1 MGVRKELVI
10 EAAQS
15 WARLQEVRNCEWFIH
30 GLEGQMKENHRL
42 FLEELMRYDRQQH
55 LGVAPYER
63 SQRRAD
69 QANGFYK
76 RTLVTRLGP
85 MELAVPRSRSG
96 MFQPQILR
104 RYQRREAV
112 VDEALRK
119 VFLLGVSTRQAGP
132 ALATLLDEAVSAAT
146 VSAVS
151 KVLDQTVAAWH
162 RRARSD
168 TYRYLILDGV
178 SVRIRL
184 VGKVQRRVALCAYGV
199 REDGQ
204 RELIDFLLVRSESEA
219 HWRSLLEELWRRGLR
234 GTNLKLICTDG
245 NPGLI
250 AALELVWPRVT
261 LQRCWAHKLR
271 NVAAKLKRSQPQCLQ
286 EAKLIDQAD
295 TRREAIGRFRT
306 WKARW
311 RDQAERAVRCLEVDL
326 EQLLAFYDSPQ
337 AHWKRLRTT
346 NVIERLF
353 VEVRRRIRTM
363 CAFTTRDSCERILFS
378 VFERMNTHWRKH
390 PLKPFTH
397 NN

>member
-1 MGVRKELVI
+1 MGVREELVI
-10 EAAQS
+10 EPAQS
-15 WARLQEVRNCEWFIH
+15 WARLQQVKNSEWFVH
-30 GLEGQMKENHRL
+30 DLEEQLKENHRL
-42 FLEELMRYDRQQH
+42 FLEELMRYERQQH

-63 SQRRAD
+63 APKRAD
-69 QANGFYK
+69 QANGFYR

-85 MELAVPRSRSG
+85 MELSVPRSRTG
-96 MFQPQILR
+96 LFQTQILP

-112 VDEALRK
+112 VDKALRK

-132 ALATLLDEAVSAAT
+132 ALASLLEEAVSAAT

-151 KVLDQTVAAWH
+151 KVLDETVAGWH
-162 RRARSD
+162 RRALSD

-199 REDGQ
+199 SEEGQ

-234 GTNLKLICTDG
+234 GTKLKLISTDG
-245 NPGLI
+245 NPGLS
-250 AALELVWPRVT
+250 AALKLVWPRVS

-271 NVAAKLKRSQPQCLQ
+271 NVAGKLKRSQQECLQ
-286 EAKLIDQAD
+286 QAKLIYQAD
-295 TRREAIGRFRT
+295 TRTEAIATFRA
-306 WKARW
+306 WKTRW
-311 RDQAERAVRCLEVDL
+311 SASAERAVRCLEEDL

-378 VFERMNTHWRKH
+378 VFDRMNNHWRKH
-390 PLKPFTH
+390 PLKAFTQ

>member
-1 MGVRKELVI
+1 MRVAKELVI
-10 EAAQS
+10 EPAQS
-15 WARLQEVRNCEWFIH
+15 WARLQELKNSEWFIH
-30 GLEGQMKENHRL
+30 DLEEQLKEHHRL
-42 FLEELMRYDRQQH
+42 FLEELMRYERQQH

-63 SQRRAD
+63 AAKRAD
-69 QANGFYK
+69 QANGFY
-76 RTLVTRLGP
+76 RPTLLSRLGP

-96 MFQPQILR
+96 LFQTQVLR
-104 RYQRREAV
+104 RYQRREAA

-151 KVLDQTVAAWH
+151 KVLDQTVAVWH
-162 RRARSD
+162 RRALAD
-168 TYRYLILDGV
+168 KYRYLIFDGV

-184 VGKVQRRVALCAYGV
+184 VGKVQRRVALCAYGMS
-199 REDGQ
+199 EEGQ
-204 RELIDFLLVRSESEA
+204 RELIDFLLVRSESEEN
-219 HWRSLLEELWRRGLR
+219 WRSLLEELWRRGLR
-234 GTNLKLICTDG
+234 GTKLKLISSDG
-245 NPGLI
+245 HPGLI
-250 AALELVWPRVT
+250 AALELVWPRVA

-271 NVAAKLKRSQPQCLQ
+271 NVAGKLKRSQRQCLQ
-286 EAKLIDQAD
+286 EAKLIYQAS
-295 TRREAIGRFRT
+295 TRREAIGQFRA
-306 WKARW
+306 WSNRW
-311 RDQAERAVRCLEVDL
+311 REQAERAVRCLETDL
-326 EQLLAFYDSPQ
+326 EELLAFYDSPQ

-378 VFERMNTHWRKH
+378 VFDRMNNHWRKH
-390 PLKPFTH
+390 PLKTFTQ

>member
-1 MGVRKELVI
+1 
-10 EAAQS
+10 
-15 WARLQEVRNCEWFIH
+15 
-30 GLEGQMKENHRL
+30 
-42 FLEELMRYDRQQH
+42 
-55 LGVAPYER
+55 
-63 SQRRAD
+63 
-69 QANGFYK
+69 
-76 RTLVTRLGP
+76 

-96 MFQPQILR
+96 LFQPQILR

-119 VFLLGVSTRQAGP
+119 VFLLGLSTRQAGP

-162 RRARSD
+162 GRALPD

-234 GTNLKLICTDG
+234 GTKLKLICTDG

-250 AALELVWPRVT
+250 AALELVWPRVP

-271 NVAAKLKRSQPQCLQ
+271 NVAAKLKRSQQQCLQ
-286 EAKLIDQAD
+286 EAKLIYQAK
-295 TRREAIGRFRT
+295 TSREAIGRFRT
-306 WKARW
+306 WKACW
-311 RDQAERAVRCLEVDL
+311 RDQAERAVHCLEVDL

>member
-1 MGVRKELVI
+1 MRVRKELVI
-10 EAAQS
+10 EPAQS
-15 WARLQEVRNCEWFIH
+15 WARLQAVRNSEWFIH
-30 GLEGQMKENHRL
+30 DLEEQMKENHRL
-42 FLEELMRYDRQQH
+42 FLEELMRYERQEH
-55 LGVAPYER
+55 LGVAPYARGPE
-63 SQRRAD
+63 RAD
-69 QANGFYK
+69 QANGFYE
-76 RTLVTRLGP
+76 RTLLTRLGP

-96 MFQPQILR
+96 LFQSQILP
-104 RYQRREAV
+104 RYQRREAA

-119 VFLLGVSTRQAGP
+119 VFLLGVSTRQTGP

-151 KVLDQTVAAWH
+151 KVLNKTVATWH
-162 RRARSD
+162 RRALPD

-184 VGKVQRRVALCAYGV
+184 VGQVQRRIALCAYGV
-199 REDGQ
+199 REDGE

-234 GTNLKLICTDG
+234 GTKLKLISTDG

-250 AALELVWPRVT
+250 GALKLVWPRVA

-271 NVAAKLKRSQPQCLQ
+271 NVAAKLKRSQQPCLQ
-286 EAKLIDQAD
+286 EAKLIYQAH
-295 TRREAIGRFRT
+295 TRRAAIDRFRA
-306 WKARW
+306 WRARW
-311 RDQAERAVRCLEVDL
+311 KGEAERAVRCLELDL
-326 EQLLAFYDSPQ
+326 EQLLAFYDCPK
-337 AHWKRLRTT
+337 ADWKRLRTT

-378 VFERMNTHWRKH
+378 VFDRMNTHWRKH
-390 PLKPFTH
+390 PLKTFTH

>member
-1 MGVRKELVI
+1 MRVRKELVI
-10 EAAQS
+10 EPAQS
-15 WARLQEVRNCEWFIH
+15 WARLQEVRNSEWFIH
-30 GLEGQMKENHRL
+30 DLEGQMKENHRL

-76 RTLVTRLGP
+76 RMLVTRLGP

-162 RRARSD
+162 RRALSD

-271 NVAAKLKRSQPQCLQ
+271 NVAAKLKRSQQQCLQ
-286 EAKLIDQAD
+286 EAKLIYQAD

-306 WKARW
+306 WNTRW
-311 RDQAERAVRCLEVDL
+311 SDQAERAVRCLEVDL

>member
-1 MGVRKELVI
+1 
-10 EAAQS
+10 
-15 WARLQEVRNCEWFIH
+15 
-30 GLEGQMKENHRL
+30 MKENHRL

-162 RRARSD
+162 RRALSD

-271 NVAAKLKRSQPQCLQ
+271 NVAAKLKRSQQQCLQ
-286 EAKLIDQAD
+286 EAKLIYQAD

>member
-1 MGVRKELVI
+1 MRVAKELVI
-10 EAAQS
+10 EPAQS
-15 WARLQEVRNCEWFIH
+15 WARLQQLKNSEWFIH
-30 GLEGQMKENHRL
+30 DLEEQLKENHRL
-42 FLEELMRYDRQQH
+42 FLEELMRYERQQH

-63 SQRRAD
+63 DQKRAD
-69 QANGFYK
+69 QANGFYR
-76 RTLVTRLGP
+76 RTLLTRLGP

-96 MFQPQILR
+96 LFQTQILP
-104 RYQRREAV
+104 RYQRREAA

-151 KVLDQTVAAWH
+151 KVLDETVAAWH
-162 RRARSD
+162 RRALSD

-184 VGKVQRRVALCAYGV
+184 VGKVQRRIALCAYGI
-199 REDGQ
+199 REEGK

-234 GTNLKLICTDG
+234 GTKLKLISTDG
-245 NPGLI
+245 HTGLL
-250 AALELVWPRVT
+250 AALELVWPRVA
-261 LQRCWAHKLR
+261 LQRCWVHKLR
-271 NVAAKLKRSQPQCLQ
+271 NVAAKLKRSQQQCLQ
-286 EAKLIDQAD
+286 EAKLIYQAG
-295 TRREAIGRFRT
+295 TRREAIGRFGA
-306 WKARW
+306 WSARW
-311 RDQAERAVRCLEVDL
+311 RGQAERAVRCLEVDL
-326 EQLLAFYDSPQ
+326 EQLLAFYDCPQ

-378 VFERMNTHWRKH
+378 VFDRMNTHWRKH
-390 PLKPFTH
+390 PLKTFTQ

>member
-1 MGVRKELVI
+1 
-10 EAAQS
+10 
-15 WARLQEVRNCEWFIH
+15 
-30 GLEGQMKENHRL
+30 MKENHRL

-63 SQRRAD
+63 GQKRAD
-69 QANGFYK
+69 QANGFYR
-76 RTLVTRLGP
+76 RTLVTRLGA

-104 RYQRREAV
+104 RYQRREAA

-146 VSAVS
+146 VSALC

-162 RRARSD
+162 RRALSD
-168 TYRYLILDGV
+168 AYRYLIFDGV

-184 VGKVQRRVALCAYGV
+184 VGKVQRRMALCAYGI

-234 GTNLKLICTDG
+234 GTKLRLISTDG
-245 NPGLI
+245 HPGLI
-250 AALELVWPRVT
+250 AALELLWPRVA

-271 NVAAKLKRSQPQCLQ
+271 NVADKLKRSQEQCLQ
-286 EAKLIDQAD
+286 EAKLIYQAD
-295 TRREAIGRFRT
+295 TRREAINRFRT
-306 WKARW
+306 WSARW
-311 RDQAERAVRCLEVDL
+311 KGQAERAVRCLEVDL
-326 EQLLAFYDSPQ
+326 EQMLAFYDCPQ
-337 AHWKRLRTT
+337 TYWKRLRTT

-378 VFERMNTHWRKH
+378 VFDRMNTHWRKH
-390 PLKPFTH
+390 PLKTFTH

>member
-1 MGVRKELVI
+1 MRVRQELVI
-10 EAAQS
+10 EPAQS
-15 WARLQEVRNCEWFIH
+15 WARLQEARNSEWFLH
-30 GLEGQMKENHRL
+30 DLEGQMKENHRL

-63 SQRRAD
+63 GQKRAD
-69 QANGFYK
+69 QANGFYR

-104 RYQRREAV
+104 RYQRREAA

-146 VSAVS
+146 VSALC
-151 KVLDQTVAAWH
+151 KVLDQTVGAWH
-162 RRARSD
+162 RRALSD
-168 TYRYLILDGV
+168 AYRYLIFDGV

-184 VGKVQRRVALCAYGV
+184 VGKVQRRMALCAYGI

-234 GTNLKLICTDG
+234 GTKLRLISTDG
-245 NPGLI
+245 HPGLI
-250 AALELVWPRVT
+250 AALELLWPRVA

-271 NVAAKLKRSQPQCLQ
+271 NVADKLKRSQKQCLQ
-286 EAKLIDQAD
+286 EAKLIYQAE
-295 TRREAIGRFRT
+295 TRREAINRFRI
-306 WKARW
+306 WSARW
-311 RDQAERAVRCLEVDL
+311 KGQAERAVRCLEVDL
-326 EQLLAFYDSPQ
+326 EQMLAFYDCPQ
-337 AHWKRLRTT
+337 TYWKRLRTT

-378 VFERMNTHWRKH
+378 VFDRMNTHWRKH